1 MTSLTPPSQSQQP
14 TFSAQPQH
22 AAQPMEE
29 ATAYF
34 GSKIS
39 LISKSEI
46 RYDGVLHS
54 VDTNQGTV
62 TLQSGQFSVL
72 HLSYTSTVRSLGTE
86 GRTAVPIASS
96 DYEYPYIVFRAP
108 DIKELQVSEPPF
120 QPVSH
125 MPNNDPAIV
134 AVVLY
139 AISLY

>member
-72 HLSYTSTVRSLGTE
+72 HLSYTPQFVLWERKDGLLYLLHRLTMNTHILYSVHLILKNYKLVSLRS
-86 GRTAVPIASS
+86 
-96 DYEYPYIVFRAP
+96 
-108 DIKELQVSEPPF
+108 
-120 QPVSH
+120 
-125 MPNNDPAIV
+125 
-134 AVVLY
+134 
-139 AISLY
+139 SLCLICQIMIQLL